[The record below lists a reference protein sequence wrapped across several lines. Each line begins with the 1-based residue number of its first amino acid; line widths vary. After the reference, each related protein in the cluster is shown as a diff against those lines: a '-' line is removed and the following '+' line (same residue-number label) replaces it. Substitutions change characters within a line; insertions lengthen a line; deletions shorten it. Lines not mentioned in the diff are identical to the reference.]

1 MEMTVKK
8 CYTENSF
15 KQLVALL
22 KAEGHTFKGLTWD
35 SAIFNDVVVLRLY

>member
-1 MEMTVKK
+1 MEVKK

-22 KAEGHTFKGLTWD
+22 KAEGHQFKGYTWD
-35 SAIFNDVVVLRLY
+35 SAIFNDVVVLRAY